1 MYRTGPLS
9 TQAQNKMELENK
21 VTELQQKID
30 MINETHDNTVA
41 ELKVAFEKNKKVVTT
56 PIEDLKLEIEC
67 KDKELEEIRLQH
79 MKHLEMLVV
88 VHDQTLAMQMQS
100 RIDVEDELTQLKQKF
115 EFVKETQKHT
125 VADLKT
131 GIQVYKQAKTD
142 LEYKLT
148 ELQRKFDMNDL
159 TIVDLKAASEKD
171 KKAVIRPIEK
181 LQLQIEC
188 QDKELEQI
196 RVEKRK
202 HFEILVKVR
211 ADLEKATAQV

>member
-1 MYRTGPLS
+1 
-9 TQAQNKMELENK
+9 MELENK
-21 VTELQQKID
+21 LTELQQKLD
-30 MINETHDNTVA
+30 MINETHDETVA
-41 ELKVAFEKNKKVVTT
+41 ELKAAFEKNKKVVTM

-79 MKHLEMLVV
+79 VKHLEMLVV

-100 RIDVEDELTQLKQKF
+100 KIDVEDELTQLKQKF
-115 EFVKETQKHT
+115 KFVKETQKQT

-159 TIVDLKAASEKD
+159 TIVDLKAASKKD

-188 QDKELEQI
+188 QDKELEEI
-196 RVEKRK
+196 RVEKMK